1 MKRTFGAD
9 IGYSSGKNSSSLNI
23 PPSYGDYNILQ
34 SNIHSFYSLKKLTNA
49 AYKTYSQ

>member
-23 PPSYGDYNILQ
+23 PPSYGDYNYIQAGSVKWINQLC
-34 SNIHSFYSLKKLTNA
+34 SKL
-49 AYKTYSQ
+49 